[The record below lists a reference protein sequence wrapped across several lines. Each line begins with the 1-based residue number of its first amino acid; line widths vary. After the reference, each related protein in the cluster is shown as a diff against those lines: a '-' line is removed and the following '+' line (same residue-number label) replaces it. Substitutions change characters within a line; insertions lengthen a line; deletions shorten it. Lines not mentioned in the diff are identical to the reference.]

1 MQAFAVVRAH
11 DVLVQACE
19 DISTCLSLRNA
30 RRPGTE
36 DFEQMLGIWLPRECR
51 MQKFATLYR
60 RYLHDVGKSLDAAAS
75 AGVSDLWTLFWMDGS
90 AGCSGGRG
98 LSRAGL
104 VAKLIDVH
112 ACCTNG
118 SCEGRFMPV
127 FPDSSV
133 RSAVRREMASLHD
146 AYPAHIG
153 SPVVQDSATGC
164 LRTLPMTDR

>member
-11 DVLVQACE
+11 DVLAQACE
-19 DISTCLSLRNA
+19 DISTYFSLRNK
-30 RRPGTE
+30 RRPSAE
-36 DFEQMLGIWLPRECR
+36 DSEQMLGIWMPQECR
-51 MQKFATLYR
+51 TQKFATLYR
-60 RYLHDVGKSLDAAAS
+60 RYLHEAGNSLDAAAS
-75 AGVSDLWTLFWMDGS
+75 AGVSDLWTLFWMDDS
-90 AGCSGGRG
+90 AGCSSGRG

-104 VAKLIDVH
+104 VAKLMDIH
-112 ACCTNG
+112 ARCKNG

-133 RSAVRREMASLHD
+133 RPAMRREMASLHD

-164 LRTLPMTDR
+164 LAPASDD